1 MLLAQM
7 SQAERS
13 FGNCAVHILYDSS
26 VFSYLFYCFQESSYV
41 LNITLSHQIVGVR
54 KDLLRC
60 LIQNP
65 CSKQSQVERGTQDI
79 IE

>member
-41 LNITLSHQIVGVR
+41 LKL
-54 KDLLRC
+54 
-60 LIQNP
+60 
-65 CSKQSQVERGTQDI
+65 
-79 IE
+79 